1 MDLEQSSGGPREVLE
16 ASWRNPWET
25 SKTLFLE
32 VNLRFFFKWSKLILM
47 FSVLGRFVKRS
58 VVIGSCLL
66 FHVFLLFFEAC
77 IVAKE

>member
-1 MDLEQSSGGPREVLE
+1 MAKVVQHLDMLLRGNYSF
-16 ASWRNPWET
+16 ET
-25 SKTLFLE
+25 SKTFCLD
-32 VNLRFFFKWSKLILM
+32 VNLRFIFQLSKLILM